1 MFITAV
7 TSPSTTEKSTSTNKK
22 LNGKKAVLIP
32 AFAVTVIVVVALLLP
47 QGAAIIPLDVNYVV
61 GEKMVYQINQEIT
74 MLDSDRAFTNA
85 PANTIFN
92 STCTVEVKGYDGE
105 FYTLNRTYVFTS
117 ETKPF
122 GTQHSFVQKISRQG
136 YTINAYGSD
145 SDNGTD
151 NPFLV
156 GILNR
161 TEVHVGDTWT
171 VPVTSVSQSGTNS
184 GNITLTFRGFEDITV
199 RAGTFH
205 VFKVESQSNMTMTFM
220 PQTAQGIQTS
230 KLAINQNGT
239 MYMEANT
246 CRQIKSNVQQIVNA
260 QSINNADGTQISR
273 YTSLQVSSQELVQNI
288 MP

>member
-1 MFITAV
+1 MFIAV
-7 TSPSTTEKSTSTNKK
+7 ATSPAATEKPTSTSRK
-22 LNGKKAVLIP
+22 LNRKMTALVAAV
-32 AFAVTVIVVVALLLP
+32 AVIAIVIVALLIP

-74 MLDSDRAFTNA
+74 MLDSAPPFTNA
-85 PANTIFN
+85 QANVIFN
-92 STCTVEVKGYDGE
+92 STCTVEVKDYDGE

-122 GTQHSFVQKISRQG
+122 GTQNSFVQKISRQG
-136 YTINAYGSD
+136 YTINAYGSS

-199 RAGTFH
+199 KAGTFH
-205 VFKVESQSNMTMTFM
+205 VFKVESQSNMTMTFT
-220 PQTAQGIQTS
+220 PQTAHGIQTS
-230 KLAINQNGT
+230 TLAISQNGT

-246 CRQIKSNVQQIVNA
+246 CRQIKSNVQQVVNA
-260 QSINNADGTQISR
+260 QSTNSADGTQITK
-273 YTSLQVSSQELVQNI
+273 YTSLQVSSQELVQDI
-288 MP
+288 LP